1 MNMTIVSVKSKSDMN
16 KFIKLPWEIYRNDK
30 NWVPPLIK
38 NLKKILNKSTNSSL
52 EDIDF
57 ILYLVLSDRKPVGRI
72 LTGIDNN
79 LNKKKTSK
87 IGYFSLL
94 ETINDY
100 EVFKLL
106 MDTSIK
112 WLKDKNITLIKGPV
126 SPNGIWGD
134 EYKGLLIDDFQ
145 SPPVLM
151 NSYNPSYYKD
161 FIEKYGFYKDYDLY
175 AYYMDASLVF
185 KKNPAKVIDYAKKK
199 YNFYVE
205 SLNTKNIEKEIRDLK
220 YIADK
225 AIPEDWT
232 DLVPPSLDDIKN
244 LAKDLLPIADP
255 DLIIIARSEN
265 EPIGFGLA
273 LPDYNQVLKHLN
285 GKLTP
290 ISIIKYF
297 WYKTKIKNI
306 RFFIMLVVPE
316 FRKKGVSYAIYY
328 QTFLNAIK
336 KGYISGEGSTIGE
349 TNISMRNDIES
360 FGGKHYKTY
369 RIYKKEIT

>member
-16 KFIKLPWEIYRNDK
+16 KFIKLPWEIYKNDK

-38 NLKKILNKSTNSSL
+38 NLKKNLNKATNSSL
-52 EDIDF
+52 ENIDF

-145 SPPVLM
+145 NPPVLM

-205 SLNTKNIEKEIRDLK
+205 SLDTKNIEKEIRDLK

-232 DLVPPSLDDIKN
+232 DLVPPSLDDIKK

-306 RFFIMLVVPE
+306 RFFIMLVIPE